1 MPGAQRNGGD
11 GWVLQQRDS
20 IRREGFFLMLRYSS
34 FENLPSGVLS
44 TGSDLPNTCIYICIY
59 ICILYVYYMYIIC
72 KVYVYYMYI
81 TCILYVYYMHIIC
94 ILNVYYFYMT
104 ICQK

>member
-44 TGSDLPNTCIYICIY
+44 TGSDLPNTCIYI
-59 ICILYVYYMYIIC
+59 YVYYMYIIC
-72 KVYVYYMYI
+72 ILYVKYMYIICILHVYYMYI
-81 TCILYVYYMHIIC
+81 ICILYAY
-94 ILNVYYFYMT
+94 
-104 ICQK
+104 